1 MLRFYGYFKQTIY
14 ESSLENYRVRRV
26 IIYYYLEDD
35 TIAIYE
41 IPYKN
46 SALNQV
52 SFNGIPIYSIVVKFF
67 Y

>member
-14 ESSLENYRVRRV
+14 ESPLESYRVRRV

-41 IPYKN
+41 IPYEN
-46 SALNQV
+46 SALVQV
-52 SFNGIPIYSIVVKFF
+52 LFNEIYYSE
-67 Y
+67 